1 MKYLL
6 ILRPW
11 QLVKNIIIFIPLLL
25 TSQLGEYFYSTF
37 FIFLYFSILVSGTYV
52 INDLIDFKSDRNH
65 PTKNKRPIASG
76 DISKNQAIVYGV
88 LLILFGLTQSFVVGF
103 EIFFLFLTYL
113 ITTLFYSIY
122 GKNIKFVDTTLISIF
137 FLIRLFIGGY
147 ASDTYISIALALF
160 LFFTSFSIGLA
171 KKISIINDSDILK
184 SNSTKKRLI
193 NNYSSTSLNSLIHS
207 SSTLSVVTLIIW
219 LVTSN
224 FITLDSYQIFSLFI
238 VIVLYYL
245 FSILLI
251 DEAKNGTMEDFVLGI
266 FKNKTMSFLLILI
279 IVLFYIGYLT

>member
-137 FLIRLFIGGY
+137 FLIRLFIGGS

>member
-11 QLVKNIIIFIPLLL
+11 QLIKNIIIFIPLFL
-25 TSQLGEYFYSTF
+25 TSQLEEYLYSTF

-76 DISKNQAIVYGV
+76 DINKNQAIVYSV
-88 LLILFGLTQSFVVGF
+88 SLIVFGLTQSFIVGF
-103 EIFFLFLTYL
+103 EIFLLFLTYL
-113 ITTLFYSIY
+113 VTTLFYSIY
-122 GKNIKFVDTTLISIF
+122 GKNIKFVDIILISIF

-147 ASDTYISIALALF
+147 ASNTYISIALALF

-171 KKISIINDSDILK
+171 KKISIINDSDISE
-184 SNSTKKRLI
+184 SNSTKKKLL
-193 NNYSSTSLNSLIHS
+193 NNYSSESLISFIHS

-219 LVTSN
+219 LITSD
-224 FITLDSYQIFSLFI
+224 FLILDSYQIFSLFI

-251 DEAKNGTMEDFVLGI
+251 DEAKKGTMEDFVLGI

>member
-11 QLVKNIIIFIPLLL
+11 QLVKNIIIFIPLFL
-25 TSQLGEYFYSTF
+25 TSQLGEYFNSTF

-52 INDLIDFKSDRNH
+52 INDLIDFKSDSNH

-88 LLILFGLTQSFVVGF
+88 SLILFGLTQSFIVGF
-103 EIFFLFLTYL
+103 EIFLLFLTYL

-266 FKNKTMSFLLILI
+266 CKNKTMSFLLILI

>member
-11 QLVKNIIIFIPLLL
+11 QLVKNIIIFIPLFL
-25 TSQLGEYFYSTF
+25 TSQLGEYFNSTF

-52 INDLIDFKSDRNH
+52 INDLIDFKSDSNH

-88 LLILFGLTQSFVVGF
+88 SLILFGLIQSFIVGF
-103 EIFFLFLTYL
+103 EIFLLFLTYL

-147 ASDTYISIALALF
+147 ASNTYISIALTLF

-171 KKISIINDSDILK
+171 KKISIVNDSDISE

-193 NNYSSTSLNSLIHS
+193 NNYSSESLNSLIHS

-224 FITLDSYQIFSLFI
+224 FLTLDSYQIFSLFI

-266 FKNKTMSFLLILI
+266 FKNKTMSILLILI

>member
-11 QLVKNIIIFIPLLL
+11 QLVKNIIIFIPLFL
-25 TSQLGEYFYSTF
+25 TSQLGEYFGSTF
-37 FIFLYFSILVSGTYV
+37 FIFLYFSILVSGSYV

-76 DISKNQAIVYGV
+76 DITKNQAIIYGV
-88 LLILFGLTQSFVVGF
+88 SLILFGLTQSYIVSF
-103 EIFFLFLTYL
+103 EIFLLFLTYL

-147 ASDTYISIALALF
+147 ASNTYISIALTLF

-171 KKISIINDSDILK
+171 KKISIINDSDILE

-193 NNYSSTSLNSLIHS
+193 NNYSSESLNSLMYS

-219 LVTSN
+219 LITSN
-224 FITLDSYQIFSLFI
+224 FLTLDSYQIFSLFI

-266 FKNKTMSFLLILI
+266 FKNKTMSILLILI

>member
-52 INDLIDFKSDRNH
+52 INDLIDFRSDRNH